1 MIKSGRNKVLHGRQ
15 PSVYTGD
22 YQITDEA
29 LKRYTVSRDKFGTTD
44 VEIPQVNKTFNV
56 KDYQY
61 VLENGDVGM
70 HFIPVNDYG
79 TIKTPDGK
87 EIYASQLVDDYI
99 REKSSL
105 SPKDQIYTYIY
116 YIHPEQNK
124 GTIHEFLTSDKFDK
138 NEMGITHMG
147 AYFGHGLTTN
157 SPSLYHLRKWGV
169 KGPEVG
175 YPCNLMLISMDGVDQ
190 AMLNKNLA
198 LTDTF
203 LNYGVRFP
211 VNYKH
216 SFFRPVDLNTALMF
230 YRDWIMEKEYL
241 KTDTTWFTYCAAH
254 KTLVTTVGLN
264 LPHNEQSFKEIYGEK
279 EGAEFFEIFVS
290 NYFGIFGERF
300 ILDNHAD
307 TDFEPLWKKEGLTP
321 EQIRPFTIEEYNA
334 YDTARREGKLDSF
347 TGFRPLKPTQAT
359 GWGPQFAADVI
370 MDFVDAYADFIDA
383 GAVVSCSVIMA
394 YSIEVD
400 PRMGISIVEYLMNAM
415 PIIETFMEADAM
427 IYAPDAP
434 NPDYEKSPY
443 YIKTFA
449 ALFVGFGGKEKDI
462 PAALNE
468 FKDLEKY
475 EGKLKEFVDFLIE
488 NKMKPELLAW
498 WALWKV
504 RQNWSDLAKGPKLT
518 PEKAYDW
525 LKGAVYAKFEEA
537 REIVAPTATGIQFN
551 TPPAIAHMIGIGMF
565 AKNEHIQ
572 MKTICTVM
580 DHSEL
585 EPKK

>member
-1 MIKSGRNKVLHGRQ
+1 MMNSGRNKVLHGRQ
-15 PSVYTGD
+15 PSVYEGD

-29 LKRYTVSRDKFGTTD
+29 LKRYDVSRDKFGTT
-44 VEIPQVNKTFNV
+44 QVNITEINRSFNV

-61 VLENGDVGM
+61 VLDNGAVGM
-70 HFIPVNDYG
+70 RFIPVNDYG

-99 REKSSL
+99 REVLNLK
-105 SPKDQIYTYIY
+105 PGDQIYSYIY
-116 YIHPEQNK
+116 YIHPELNK
-124 GTIHEFLTSDKFDK
+124 GTLSEFAVNDK

-169 KGPEVG
+169 KGPEFG
-175 YPCNLMLISMDGVDQ
+175 YPCNLMVISMDGVDQ

-211 VNYKH
+211 VDYKH
-216 SFFRPVDLNTALMF
+216 SFFRPVDINTALMF
-230 YRDWIMEKEYL
+230 YRDWIMEKDYL

-264 LPHNEQSFKEIYGEK
+264 LPHNKKSFMEIYGEK
-279 EGAEFFEIFVS
+279 EGAEFYDIFVS
-290 NYFGIFGERF
+290 SYFGIFGLEF
-300 ILDNHAD
+300 IADNHAD

-347 TGFRPLKPTQAT
+347 KGFRPLKPTQAT

-370 MDFVDAYADFIDA
+370 FDFVEAYADFIDA
-383 GAVVSCSVIMA
+383 GAVVSCSVIMK
-394 YSIEVD
+394 YSEIVD
-400 PRMGISIVEYLMNAM
+400 DRMGISIVEYLMNAM
-415 PIIETFMEADAM
+415 PIIETFMQADAM
-427 IYAPDAP
+427 IYAPSEP

-443 YIKTFA
+443 YIKSFA
-449 ALFVGFGGKEKDI
+449 ALYVGFGGDQKDI
-462 PAALNE
+462 PAILNE

-475 EGKLKEFVDFLIE
+475 EGKLKEFIAFLIE

-504 RQNWSDLAKGPKLT
+504 RQNWSSLISKPNAT
-518 PEKAYDW
+518 PLEAYDW
-525 LKGAVYAKFEEA
+525 LKSTVYDKFEES
-537 REIVAPTATGIQFN
+537 RDIVAPTSTGIQFN